1 MQISELARSARLTT
15 RQVRHYERE
24 GLIKAER
31 GANGYRRYPSS
42 APALARRIGMLV
54 DLGFTTAEVRGFID
68 RIEEPEAGAADGANR
83 GLRLKR
89 IDAAIATL
97 RETRA
102 ELVALLVAEEPPAAG
117 D

>member
-1 MQISELARSARLTT
+1 MQISELARAARLTT

-54 DLGFTTAEVRGFID
+54 DLGFTTAEVRAFID
-68 RIEEPEAGAADGANR
+68 RIEEPNASAADLVDR
-83 GLRLKR
+83 RQRLKR
-89 IDAAIATL
+89 IDAAIASL
-97 RETRA
+97 RHTRA
-102 ELVALLVAEEPPAAG
+102 ELVALLVVDDPPGAG